1 MTHSIYKP
9 KKDLNYSGF
18 KGKLTKF
25 EVLARR
31 KLKSRL
37 LKSRKKIGNYFK
49 RFY

>member
-1 MTHSIYKP
+1 MTHSIHKP
-9 KKDLNYSGF
+9 KKVSQLSRVQRETD
-18 KGKLTKF
+18 KI

-37 LKSRKKIGNYFK
+37 LKSHKKIGDYFK